1 MINRDIWKIL
11 LFIFCGIIVSHT
23 CIATTGETV
32 TDPTLETTD
41 SNIYNFLTGNMY
53 PALNNMNTTMQ
64 MENQTLQNSLTGS
77 SGIGAE
83 LNSAA
88 AQGFR
93 NWTPT
98 SQDLMNMV
106 QEGLQTGSLADQI
119 KYYNQKFHVP
129 AAADLDPHNP
139 QSEMANY
146 GVLSAVST
154 NAALGVADKGFDN
167 AAQIENQINLLYH
180 LIDQQQTVKQGIDL
194 NSAILLQIATLQA
207 DLMRLQ
213 SQQLKMQALGQEQNN
228 IARNYMASFVHDVK

>member
-1 MINRDIWKIL
+1 MLNRDKFKIIL
-11 LFIFCGIIVSHT
+11 FTLSAALNSQFIFA
-23 CIATTGETV
+23 ATGTTV

-41 SNIYNFLTGNMY
+41 SNIYNFMTGNIY
-53 PALNNMNTTMQ
+53 PALNNMNTTVQ
-64 MENQTLQNSLTGS
+64 LENQTLQNSLTGS

-83 LNSAA
+83 LNSATE
-88 AQGFR
+88 QGFR

-119 KYYNQKFHVP
+119 KYYNQKFHIP
-129 AAADLDPHNP
+129 TASDLDPHNP
-139 QSEMANY
+139 HSEMANY

-167 AAQIENQINLLYH
+167 AQQIVDQINLLYH

-194 NSAILLQIATLQA
+194 NSAILLKIASLQA

-213 SQQLKMQALGQEQNN
+213 SQQLKMQALGQEQDNT
-228 IARNYMASFVHDVK
+228 ARNYMASFVQNVK

>member
-1 MINRDIWKIL
+1 MLNRDKLKII
-11 LFIFCGIIVSHT
+11 IFTLCVFNYSHVIYAAAGT
-23 CIATTGETV
+23 TV
-32 TDPTLETTD
+32 TDPTLESTD
-41 SNIYNFLTGNMY
+41 SNIYNFMTSNIY
-53 PALNNMNTTMQ
+53 PALNNMNTTVQ

-83 LNSAA
+83 LNSANE
-88 AQGFR
+88 QGFR

-119 KYYNQKFHVP
+119 KYYNQKFHIP
-129 AAADLDPHNP
+129 AASDLDPHNP

-167 AAQIENQINLLYH
+167 AQQIVNQINLLYH

-194 NSAILLQIATLQA
+194 NSAILLKIASLQA

-228 IARNYMASFVHDVK
+228 TARNYMASFVQDVK